1 MEKKIKKIIPYGV
14 NLSIMTGL
22 GNALIRLADELRQCY
37 DERRDYMMARQILS
51 RVNAD
56 AAALDLPE
64 IAIDF
69 DFLDKIREEKNQQ

>member
-22 GNALIRLADELRQCY
+22 GNALIRLAEELRQCY
-37 DERRDYMMARQILS
+37 DERWGYAMARHILS

-56 AAALDLPE
+56 ATALDLPE
-64 IAIDF
+64 ITIDF
-69 DFLDKIREEKNQQ
+69 DFLDKIKEEKQ